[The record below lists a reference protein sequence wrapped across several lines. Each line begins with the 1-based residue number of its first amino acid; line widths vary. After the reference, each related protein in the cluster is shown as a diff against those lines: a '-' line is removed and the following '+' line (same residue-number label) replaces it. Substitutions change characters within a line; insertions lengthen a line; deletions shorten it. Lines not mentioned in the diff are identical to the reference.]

1 MGNENIII
9 SDRYEIQGL
18 QNNVYDETD
27 YESYFKG
34 KDHKTNKDVLLRV
47 IHSFRFKKLR
57 AKKLLQNAILDEIN
71 LMKKNKFKGL
81 PIFIDSIKVSDK
93 DFDLI
98 DKYFF
103 EDFFIDIDYINDKNL
118 HIIITEYKDG
128 VCLEEYLKKNNK
140 LSESKILEFLNKLIP
155 IVRYLHN
162 QEPPIIYED
171 LNPNNIYI
179 DGNDDVYFIRY
190 NVISK
195 YMEFHEFFG
204 RENGIEY
211 HPFIKPSYQAPELA
225 FIYNNY
231 NSEYFRKADIYSIG
245 RIIFFMLTG
254 KSPMDSIVIPKVS
267 VLRKD
272 VSSVWTE
279 IVSKSTNLEKHER
292 KYESVDELMN
302 DLRKI

>member
-9 SDRYEIQGL
+9 S

-231 NSEYFRKADIYSIG
+231 NSAFFRKADIYSIG